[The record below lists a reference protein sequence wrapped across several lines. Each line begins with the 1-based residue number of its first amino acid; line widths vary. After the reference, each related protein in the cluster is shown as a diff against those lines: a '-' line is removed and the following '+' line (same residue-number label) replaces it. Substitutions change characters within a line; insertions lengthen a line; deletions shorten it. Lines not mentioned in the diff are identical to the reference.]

1 MDGRERA
8 SDRPRLTTPAIVG
21 LRVIAPPAARGLVD
35 TIVGDVTGF
44 FFGS

>member
-1 MDGRERA
+1 
-8 SDRPRLTTPAIVG
+8 VG
-21 LRVIAPPAARGLVD
+21 LRVVDPPASRGLVD

>member
-1 MDGRERA
+1 VA
-8 SDRPRLTTPAIVG
+8 G
-21 LRVIAPPAARGLVD
+21 LRVVDPPAARGLLD

>member
-1 MDGRERA
+1 MM
-8 SDRPRLTTPAIVG
+8 STTPDAIVG
-21 LRVIAPPAARGLVD
+21 LRVVDPPAPQGLVE